1 MEKLTLAEKNILM
14 VEMLMQESPST
25 DRVFTLL
32 RQLQEEK
39 AYLLECLVNGDQEVR
54 NTIWPQLDQVK
65 KDITETEWYIEL
77 LTNKQD
83 N

>member
-1 MEKLTLAEKNILM
+1 MEKLSLAEKNILM
-14 VEMLMQESPST
+14 AEMLMQESPST

>member
-1 MEKLTLAEKNILM
+1 MDKLTLAQKESLI
-14 VEMLMQESPST
+14 VEMWMQESPST
-25 DRVFTLL
+25 DKVFALL

-39 AYLLECLVNGDQEVR
+39 AHLLECLVKGDQQVR

-65 KDITETEWYIEL
+65 KHITETEWYIGL
-77 LTNKQD
+77 LTNTQE

>member
-1 MEKLTLAEKNILM
+1 MDKLTLEQKNSLM
-14 VEMLMQESPST
+14 VQMWMQENPST
-25 DRVFTLL
+25 DRVFALL

-39 AYLLECLVNGDQEVR
+39 TYLLECLVKGDNEVR
-54 NTIWPQLDQVK
+54 QTIWPQLEKVNTEIK
-65 KDITETEWYIEL
+65 ETEWYINL